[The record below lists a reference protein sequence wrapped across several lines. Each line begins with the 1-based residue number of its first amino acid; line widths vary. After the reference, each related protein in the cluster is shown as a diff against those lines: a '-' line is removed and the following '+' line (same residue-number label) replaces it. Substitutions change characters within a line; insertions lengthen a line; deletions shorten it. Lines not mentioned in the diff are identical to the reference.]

1 MATIWPAPGGGGGG
15 GGGATETNLVADAV
29 DAMVTLG

>member
-1 MATIWPAPGGGGGG
+1 MATIWNPPGGGS
-15 GGGATETNLVADAV
+15 TPVTVPENPVADAV

>member
-1 MATIWPAPGGGGGG
+1 MATIWPAPGGG
-15 GGGATETNLVADAV
+15 AAPAAPENFVADAV

>member
-15 GGGATETNLVADAV
+15 GAEPNLVAEAI
-29 DAMVTLG
+29 DAMVSLG

>member
-15 GGGATETNLVADAV
+15 GAAPENFVADAV
-29 DAMVTLG
+29 DAMVSLG

>member
-1 MATIWPAPGGGGGG
+1 MATIWPAPSSGGT
-15 GGGATETNLVADAV
+15 AVPENFVADAV

>member
-1 MATIWPAPGGGGGG
+1 MATIWPAPGGGGG

>member
-15 GGGATETNLVADAV
+15 GATETNIVADAV

>member
-1 MATIWPAPGGGGGG
+1 MATIWPAPGGGG

>member
-1 MATIWPAPGGGGGG
+1 MATIWPAPGGGSGPV
-15 GGGATETNLVADAV
+15 APENFVADAI

>member
-1 MATIWPAPGGGGGG
+1 MATIWNPPGGGSTPV
-15 GGGATETNLVADAV
+15 AAPENLVADAV

>member
-15 GGGATETNLVADAV
+15 GGAESNLVADAV

>member
-15 GGGATETNLVADAV
+15 ATETNIVADAV

>member
-15 GGGATETNLVADAV
+15 GAAEPNLVAEAV
-29 DAMVTLG
+29 DAMVSLG

>member
-15 GGGATETNLVADAV
+15 GAAEPNLVADAV

>member
-15 GGGATETNLVADAV
+15 GAIDANLVAEAV

>member
-1 MATIWPAPGGGGGG
+1 MATIWPAPGGGSGPV
-15 GGGATETNLVADAV
+15 AAESNLVADAV

>member
-15 GGGATETNLVADAV
+15 GAVPENFVADAI
-29 DAMVTLG
+29 DAMVRIG

>member
-1 MATIWPAPGGGGGG
+1 MATIWPAPGGG
-15 GGGATETNLVADAV
+15 AAPTVVENLIADAV

>member
-1 MATIWPAPGGGGGG
+1 MATIWPAPGGGS
-15 GGGATETNLVADAV
+15 APAAPENLVADAV

>member
-15 GGGATETNLVADAV
+15 GAAAEPNLVAEAV
-29 DAMVTLG
+29 DAMVNLG

>member
-1 MATIWPAPGGGGGG
+1 MATIWPAPGGG
-15 GGGATETNLVADAV
+15 APVAAPENLVADAI